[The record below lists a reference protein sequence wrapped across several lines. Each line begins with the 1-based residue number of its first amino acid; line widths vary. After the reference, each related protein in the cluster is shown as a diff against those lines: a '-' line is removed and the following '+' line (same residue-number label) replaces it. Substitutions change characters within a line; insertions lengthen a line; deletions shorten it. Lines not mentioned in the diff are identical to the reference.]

1 MILISVL
8 TNNIEYVNSI
18 INKEYRLAELITV
31 VPTISEDADIIIDN
45 NTISTLPD
53 WKNVQP
59 PILLDGEKLII
70 MDNLKEFG

>member
-53 WKNVQP
+53 WKNIQP
-59 PILLDGEKLII
+59 PIL
-70 MDNLKEFG
+70 MPAN